1 MGCKAVVSMSN
12 KNDMPAFPC
21 GRDVTLDQFAP
32 SAGMTLRD
40 YFAAKALIAYFSD
53 GAGFALQHEA
63 SKWAYETA
71 DAMMDA
77 RK

>member
-1 MGCKAVVSMSN
+1 MGCKEVGSM
-12 KNDMPAFPC
+12 NDMKGFPAFPC

-32 SAGMTLRD
+32 SPGMTLRD
-40 YFAAKALIAYFSD
+40 YFAAKALVAYFSD

-71 DAMMDA
+71 DAMLEA
-77 RK
+77 RG